1 MHKMSLSYNFVVAL
15 LSNYCMCL
23 EIQLFIIFCFC
34 FIPVM
39 QSGFPL
45 FSYYG
50 LQKETVKT

>member
-1 MHKMSLSYNFVVAL
+1 MSLSYNFVVAL